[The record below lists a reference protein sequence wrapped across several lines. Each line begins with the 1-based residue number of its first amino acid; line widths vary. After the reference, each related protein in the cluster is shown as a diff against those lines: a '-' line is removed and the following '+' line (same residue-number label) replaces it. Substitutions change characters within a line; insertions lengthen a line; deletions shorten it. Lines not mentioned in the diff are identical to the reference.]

1 MSDGV
6 EEDRE
11 ITRDIYALLA
21 DSRAELFDDTV
32 ESRLSAA
39 LARLLARL
47 RQNSGDQWI
56 GNRIVKEVLLE
67 NGTDL
72 LIRVMKR
79 FPDLAELAGECI
91 AAATSEN
98 VICGSGA
105 PTTVTFGTP
114 PHDVQ
119 FHMQTADYYGAGLG
133 YKIWPAAIALARA
146 IYQHDVSLGDHPKVV
161 EIGAGVGLAGIAAAK
176 FGEASSVCFT
186 DRMAGSLE
194 VAMRNAKRNCLSG
207 RFSSKVVDWR
217 DADGLPDDAD
227 VMLGADVIY
236 EEAHAELIMQL
247 LRNFHGKKAVLALMP
262 QRPGYREFISKLR
275 NLKSVQV
282 AKMSVSTPIGECS
295 ILEISVID

>member
-11 ITRDIYALLA
+11 ITREISALLA
-21 DSRAELFDDTV
+21 DSRAEQLDDAV

-39 LARLLARL
+39 MARLLARL
-47 RQNSGDQWI
+47 RQNSGDQW
-56 GNRIVKEVLLE
+56 NRIVKEEVLLE

-98 VICGSGA
+98 VICGSGT

-114 PHDVQ
+114 PHAVQ

-146 IYQHDVSLGDHPKVV
+146 IYQHDVSFGDHPKVV

-186 DRMAGSLE
+186 DMMAGSLE
-194 VAMRNAKRNCLSG
+194 IAMRNAKRNCPSVG
-207 RFSSKVVDWR
+207 EFSSTVVDWR

-236 EEAHAELIMQL
+236 EEAHAELILQL
-247 LRNFHGKKAVLALMP
+247 LRN
-262 QRPGYREFISKLR
+262 
-275 NLKSVQV
+275 
-282 AKMSVSTPIGECS
+282 
-295 ILEISVID
+295 